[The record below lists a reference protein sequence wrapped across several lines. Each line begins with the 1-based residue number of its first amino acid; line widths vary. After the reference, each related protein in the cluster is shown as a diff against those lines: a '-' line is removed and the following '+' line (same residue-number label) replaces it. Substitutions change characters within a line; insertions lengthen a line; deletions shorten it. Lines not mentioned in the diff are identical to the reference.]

1 MDAQKFGFFIQQ
13 RRKELGLTQSELAQR
28 IHVTDKA
35 ISRWERAV
43 GFPDVKILQP
53 LAEALEVT
61 LPELLQCKML
71 QSQEEAQSMNEQTEE
86 LLEEHKRLS
95 WQRRIILYLGYVVIL
110 AMGWTLVYVSHQSA
124 LPIYLRN
131 TVYGIALIGV
141 FFGSRALQF
150 IVGRFWL
157 RSKPWGIW
165 HNAYAWI
172 SAAMVIT
179 GYTLAKRAYDFPDP
193 MMTAAA
199 LLGGVG
205 LFTGGG
211 ILYFIKKEEQEE

>member
-1 MDAQKFGFFIQQ
+1 MDTQKFGAFIQQ

-53 LAEALEVT
+53 LAEALEVS

-71 QSQEEAQSMNEQTEE
+71 EPQEETQSMNEQTEE

-95 WQRRIILYLGYVVIL
+95 WQRRIILYLGYTVIL
-110 AMGWTLVYVSHQSA
+110 AMGWILVYVSHQSA
-124 LPIYLRN
+124 LPTYLRN
-131 TVYGIALIGV
+131 AVYGIALIGV

-150 IVGRFWL
+150 IVGKFWL
-157 RSKPWGIW
+157 RSKSWGIW
-165 HNAYAWI
+165 HNGYAWV

-179 GYTLAKRAYDFPDP
+179 GYILAKRAYDFPDP